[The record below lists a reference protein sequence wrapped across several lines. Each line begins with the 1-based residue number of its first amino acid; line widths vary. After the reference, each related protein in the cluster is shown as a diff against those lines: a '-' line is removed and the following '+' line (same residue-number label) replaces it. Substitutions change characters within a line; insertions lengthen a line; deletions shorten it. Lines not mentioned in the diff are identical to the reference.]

1 LAERYVADMPYE
13 PGTVLT
19 FGGDFE
25 VSVTGEADSTRVA
38 GVVSTNPAYLMNAEC
53 EGEHIVDL
61 ALMGR
66 VPCKVIGPVVKGDL
80 ITTSE
85 IAGFG
90 KANNEARAGTIIGKA
105 LENYNGSS
113 PDGLIEVL
121 VGRS

>member
-38 GVVSTNPAYLMNAEC
+38 GVVSTNPAYLMNSEC
-53 EGEHIVDL
+53 EGEHVVDL

-105 LENYNGSS
+105 LENYNGPS

>member
-1 LAERYVADMPYE
+1 
-13 PGTVLT
+13 
-19 FGGDFE
+19 
-25 VSVTGEADSTRVA
+25 
-38 GVVSTNPAYLMNAEC
+38 
-53 EGEHIVDL
+53 
-61 ALMGR
+61 MGR

-105 LENYNGSS
+105 LENFNGPT